1 MFSVLECHYC
11 WLESRRVK
19 WAGRPVR
26 ARALALPCGAWA
38 PRSQHDTWQGLA
50 WLCTRPTICVL
61 EKADRLAFW
70 LSVSLTPCSLKS
82 ARFPPP
88 SLRSASRLSSA

>member
-1 MFSVLECHYC
+1 MLLQQWRIIADSCAKFEQIVGFL
-11 WLESRRVK
+11 
-19 WAGRPVR
+19 
-26 ARALALPCGAWA
+26 CGFGGETL
-38 PRSQHDTWQGLA
+38 Q
-50 WLCTRPTICVL
+50 ICVL